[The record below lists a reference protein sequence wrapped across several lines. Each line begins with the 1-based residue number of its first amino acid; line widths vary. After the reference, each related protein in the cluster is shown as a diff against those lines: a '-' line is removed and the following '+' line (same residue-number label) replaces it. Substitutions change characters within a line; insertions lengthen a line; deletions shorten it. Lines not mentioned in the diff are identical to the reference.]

1 MSLKVIE
8 FAFTGYPVTDVARAR
23 AFYETV
29 LNLTPGSVFG
39 DDQRSWVEY
48 EVSAQTLA
56 ISNMA
61 PDWKPGKE
69 GAAVA
74 LEVEDFDAAITWL
87 KEKNVTFNAEP
98 FESPV
103 CHMALIDDPD
113 GNTICIHKRK
123 PGHH

>member
-8 FAFTGYPVTDVARAR
+8 FAFTGYPVTDMARAR

-29 LNLTPGSVFG
+29 LNLTPASVFG
-39 DDQRSWVEY
+39 DDKASWVEY
-48 EVSAQTLA
+48 EVGPHVLA
-56 ISNMA
+56 ITNMS
-61 PDWKPGKE
+61 PDWKPGKQ
-69 GAAVA
+69 GAGVA
-74 LEVEDFDAAITWL
+74 LEVEDFDAAIAAL
-87 KEKNVTFNAEP
+87 KSHGVTFNAEP

-123 PGHH
+123 PGHG